1 MQSIQQG
8 LAADGSGVQYADFY
22 SNFDSTKVGLD
33 TNLTGKSEALSMQ
46 QEIKNNVS
54 ELFSKYNENHTD
66 TAVAKTKAAPIY
78 WVIGGIGFVVLNVIT
93 ALIAAKVI
101 K

>member
-1 MQSIQQG
+1 MTEHCPDHHA
-8 LAADGSGVQYADFY
+8 LAQEVGKISGNVE
-22 SNFDSTKVGLD
+22 LI
-33 TNLTGKSEALSMQ
+33 LSMQ

-66 TAVAKTKAAPIY
+66 AAVAKTKAAPIY
-78 WVIGGIGFVVLNVIT
+78 WVIGGIGFVILNVIT
-93 ALIAAKVI
+93 AMIAAKVI